1 MDNKQLYQLVLGLE
15 PPWYV
20 SQVEVRKDDEEI
32 RIDLDVPPTAT
43 FCCPECGEE
52 SPRYDR
58 SAQRCWRHL
67 DTC

>member
-32 RIDLDVPPTAT
+32 RIDLDRSSCR
-43 FCCPECGEE
+43 FRPEN
-52 SPRYDR
+52 
-58 SAQRCWRHL
+58 
-67 DTC
+67 